1 MNTLDK
7 LTIYNQALTV
17 IGVIRL
23 IESLTESSQELRVL
37 DLFWDSSIDQ
47 VLQEY
52 EWNFA
57 TRYLELTELTGV
69 SVEGWNACY
78 TYPSDCLKCQF
89 IMPTFGVTNVGFG
102 ILNHY
107 RREHKIPFDIFNI
120 DSQTVVIVTNIQNP
134 TLVYTTRI
142 TNLLLW
148 NSKAI
153 TALKYYLASQ
163 AAAPLAAA
171 IEYAER
177 VGVAYQNAIL
187 NAGSDNNNESYAR
200 QEESEFI
207 LARR

>member
-1 MNTLDK
+1 
-7 LTIYNQALTV
+7 
-17 IGVIRL
+17 
-23 IESLTESSQELRVL
+23 
-37 DLFWDSSIDQ
+37 
-47 VLQEY
+47 
-52 EWNFA
+52 
-57 TRYLELTELTGV
+57 
-69 SVEGWNACY
+69 
-78 TYPSDCLKCQF
+78 
-89 IMPTFGVTNVGFG
+89 
-102 ILNHY
+102 
-107 RREHKIPFDIFNI
+107 
-120 DSQTVVIVTNIQNP
+120 
-134 TLVYTTRI
+134 
-142 TNLLLW
+142 LW